1 MVFGRFTEKSQKVL
15 LKASDYSKKLKH
27 GYIGTEHIL
36 LGLASSN
43 GKIKGVLEN
52 HNVTLSNIQNIISHY
67 IGEGDINYFLDD
79 IPITPIAKSLMDLS
93 INEAKSLGQNY
104 ITPEHIL
111 IALTKEREGLA
122 FIILTNLNVD
132 LDKLREDS
140 ITLLKGANCNIL
152 KNQENYIQYNNKLE
166 TLNRYGKELNL
177 LAEEDR
183 LEPVVGRDNE
193 IERVLEILCRKIK
206 NNPCL
211 IGEPGVG
218 KTAIIEG
225 IAKKI
230 VEGKVP
236 KILKNKR
243 IFSLS
248 LTSII
253 AGAKYRGEFEER
265 LKKIIDEI
273 SKEEDIILFIDEIHT
288 IIGAGGAEGAIDAS
302 NILKPFLARGEIQ
315 CIGATTIDEYAK
327 YIEKDSAFARRFQS
341 VFIEEPN
348 NDDTLKIL
356 KGIRRKYEIYHGV
369 KITDKALTAAIEL
382 SDRYIQNRYMPDKAI
397 DLIDEASA
405 KVKINNLNLLVNFKE
420 LKKNLKINRREHIYL
435 DKLRNINIRDFKKYK
450 LYYAKEKDVKNYT
463 NIVGEE
469 EIASVVSKLTKIPL
483 QKINEKESIKL
494 LKLENLLYK
503 RVIGQT
509 KAIESI
515 SRAVRRGRVGLKDPK
530 RPIGSFIFVGPTGV
544 GKTELSKALAEIM
557 FGDEKN
563 IIRLDMSEYMESNSL
578 SRLIGSS
585 PGYVGYEEGGC
596 LTDAVRKNPYSVVL
610 FDEIEKA
617 NKDIFNILLQILD
630 DGILTDGKGKSVDF
644 KNTII
649 IMTSNI
655 GAHSI
660 KSLNKVGFSL
670 NSEEGDNNNF
680 KDIEEDTIKEVNRFF
695 RPEFLNRIDDIIVF
709 NPLKEEELIKIME
722 IMLSTISKR
731 LKEKEIFIEFTEESK
746 RFLVSK
752 DDNLDY
758 GARPLRKIITRYIED
773 KLSEEI
779 LRGNIK
785 RGDSIKA
792 IIQNKNLLF
801 INN

>member
-315 CIGATTIDEYAK
+315 CIGATTIDEYGK